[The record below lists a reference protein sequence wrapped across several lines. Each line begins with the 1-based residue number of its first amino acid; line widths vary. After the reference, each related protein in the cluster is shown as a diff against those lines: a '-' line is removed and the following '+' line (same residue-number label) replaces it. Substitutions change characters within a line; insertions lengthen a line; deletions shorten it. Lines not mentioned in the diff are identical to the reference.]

1 MNATWKTQNV
11 NLGSFAVDT
20 RIWQSLST
28 SHSPQHLQTV
38 IDQIYAWVEDND
50 MLFNRD
56 KFEFLNFA
64 KSART
69 FYYEA
74 PQQKG
79 IEAKEGVRDL
89 GIIFEPK

>member
-1 MNATWKTQNV
+1 
-11 NLGSFAVDT
+11 
-20 RIWQSLST
+20 
-28 SHSPQHLQTV
+28 
-38 IDQIYAWVEDND
+38 

-79 IEAKEGVRDL
+79 IEAKEGIRDL